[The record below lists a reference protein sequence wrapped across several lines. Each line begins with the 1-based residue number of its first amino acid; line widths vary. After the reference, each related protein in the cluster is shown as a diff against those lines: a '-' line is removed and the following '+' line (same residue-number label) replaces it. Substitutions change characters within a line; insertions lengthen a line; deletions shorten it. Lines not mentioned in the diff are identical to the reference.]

1 MAPRGRWR
9 PPLLA
14 LALLSGSAA
23 LGADEPLRLETYV
36 DIVLRAHP
44 AMRAGRALED
54 LGEAERRSS
63 RLIADPTFEASIGRA
78 RPADAGAGRATETGF
93 TVSQSLPWLPARRA
107 AIEGADRAAEVRR
120 AEAARVRWDV
130 RSDARAAFFRLQEAR
145 ALAEVLRGAEAD
157 ARSLLELVERRT
169 EVGESRETDRI
180 RARVEWLKQQRE
192 LRAAERDAAAAEAI
206 LRALAV
212 DPLPRPLALA
222 GELPTSF
229 AVSDLAGTSLAGA
242 LDAGPEVLRAR
253 AESTRDRSLLS
264 FARRSRVPDLDLSL
278 FHQEELDKESYGL
291 SLGVVLPLW
300 NGRRGDIAKASA
312 ESSLATA
319 QVERVRVTLQAELES
334 RRRDV
339 EVSAVE
345 VASLLSDVGPAAAE
359 SLRIARLLFE
369 EGETSLL
376 DLLDAQRTA
385 RETRREEIRARH
397 ELARALNELQRLLG
411 SDLPEGRPTP

>member
-9 PPLLA
+9 PLLLA
-14 LALLSGSAA
+14 LAFLPGSAA
-23 LGADEPLRLETYV
+23 RGADEPLPLETYV

-44 AMRAGRALED
+44 AMRAARALED

-63 RLIADPTFEASIGRA
+63 RLLADPTIEVAIGRA
-78 RPADAGAGRATETGF
+78 RPADAGSGRATETGF
-93 TVSQSLPWLPARRA
+93 TLTQSLPWLPARRA
-107 AIEGADRAAEVRR
+107 AIEEADRAGDVRR

-145 ALAEVLRGAEAD
+145 ALVEVLRSAEAD

-180 RARVEWLKQQRE
+180 KARVEWLRQQRE
-192 LRAAERDAAAAEAI
+192 LRAAERDASAAEATV
-206 LRALAV
+206 RALAV
-212 DPLPRPLALA
+212 DPLPRPLAIA
-222 GELPTSF
+222 GELPTTL
-229 AVSDLAGTSLAGA
+229 AVTDLAGTTLARA
-242 LDAGPEVLRAR
+242 LDAGPEVSRAR
-253 AESTRDRSLLS
+253 AESARSRSHLS
-264 FARRSRVPDLDLSL
+264 FARRSRAPDLGLSL
-278 FHQEELDKESYGL
+278 FRQEELDKESYGL

-300 NGRRGDIAKASA
+300 NGRRGEIAKAAA
-312 ESSLATA
+312 ESSFATA
-319 QVERVRVTLQAELES
+319 DVERVRVTLQSELES

-339 EVSAVE
+339 DVAAVE
-345 VASLLSDVGPAAAE
+345 VASLVTDVGPAAAE